1 MPRDS
6 ANEDF
11 FDQPRRPS
19 NRASR
24 KAAAREERKTQKA
37 VKAPVHR
44 SEPLV
49 PRNETQADY
58 LAALHDSDQVFGI
71 GPAGT
76 GKTYMAARVGI
87 RAVMDGRK
95 EKICIA
101 RVTIAKKKH
110 ALGFRPGNQNDKI
123 ADWVVPIMDGFKAEC
138 SKTAIEAMVKAGKI
152 EFLAF
157 ETLRGRS
164 LEKCFVLLDEA
175 QNCDLDDLKLFL
187 TRIGDDTTVVVC
199 GDPTQTD
206 IPDSGLEQVLD
217 MVDDY
222 NIDADVIEFTEDD
235 VVRSATAKAWV
246 KAFSALS

>member
-6 ANEDF
+6 VNEDF
-11 FDQPRRPS
+11 FDTPRRTT
-19 NRASR
+19 NRAGR
-24 KAAAREERKTQKA
+24 KAAARQERKTQKA
-37 VKAPVHR
+37 TKLFVSK
-44 SEPLV
+44 SEPLI
-49 PRNETQADY
+49 PRNENQGDY
-58 LAALHDSDQVFGI
+58 LAALNESDQVFGI

-87 RAVMDGRK
+87 RSVMDGRK
-95 EKICIA
+95 DKICIA

-110 ALGFRPGNQNDKI
+110 ALGFRHGNQNDKI

-138 SKTAIEAMVKAGKI
+138 SKTTIEAMVKSGKI

-164 LEKCFVLLDEA
+164 LENCFVLLDEA

-187 TRIGDDTTVVVC
+187 TRIGEATTVVVC
-199 GDPTQTD
+199 GDPSQTD
-206 IPDSGLEQVLD
+206 IPDSGLEKVLD
-217 MVDDY
+217 MIDDY
-222 NIDADVIEFTEDD
+222 DIDADVVEFTEDD

-246 KAFSALS
+246 KAFSALT